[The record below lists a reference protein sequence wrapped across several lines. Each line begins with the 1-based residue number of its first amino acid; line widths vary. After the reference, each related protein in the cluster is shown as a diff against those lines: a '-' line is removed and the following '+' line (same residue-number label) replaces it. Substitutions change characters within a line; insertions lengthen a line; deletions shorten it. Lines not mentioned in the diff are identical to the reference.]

1 MRKNNERWHRESSR
15 IGRNKSSQNSFR
27 WPILFTF
34 KSTSSTQTAWIWNY
48 NLAFHF
54 IAAKFSF
61 LTDNVCIEIWFAEY
75 FHMDWTHTQESQMRI
90 IIQTAIQ
97 KTRRCSTVDTILH
110 FGQQSQCLEA
120 NGIFKYK
127 VVKQKHEETKTRNRL
142 KLPKMASSFDLKWCS
157 C

>member
-1 MRKNNERWHRESSR
+1 
-15 IGRNKSSQNSFR
+15 
-27 WPILFTF
+27 
-34 KSTSSTQTAWIWNY
+34 
-48 NLAFHF
+48 
-54 IAAKFSF
+54 
-61 LTDNVCIEIWFAEY
+61 
-75 FHMDWTHTQESQMRI
+75 MRI

-142 KLPKMASSFDLKWCS
+142 KLPKMASSFDLK
-157 C
+157 